1 MSSNP
6 SPVVNKPEKPQ
17 EPGFDAGHIPMTE
30 ELDSARWSLP
40 PVVPVIIAAAVIAV
54 LLAFYLVG
62 SRKPPTSS
70 GSVSRVIALP
80 MHIESKGSIAPGMAG
95 TVDQDVEKSDSIIV
109 AIALDVKNAIQKP
122 MYIKGLEAKLVTKKG
137 ELTDD
142 AAPAS
147 DYERIVQ
154 AYPQLNM
161 GTIKPFQSESS
172 IAANTDQQGL
182 MVVSFPISRDDW
194 ESRKSLTATVNFYD
208 HAPLVLNATK
218 AASAADAT
226 LPTKIV
232 K

>member
-1 MSSNP
+1 
-6 SPVVNKPEKPQ
+6 
-17 EPGFDAGHIPMTE
+17 
-30 ELDSARWSLP
+30 
-40 PVVPVIIAAAVIAV
+40 VIIAAPVIAV

-208 HAPLVLNATK
+208 HAPLVLNATT